1 MRILK
6 GFGAPGHRAAL
17 SSLTRS
23 GGWRLLAWL
32 LGALDSLRLFGA
44 CGARLEEAWVVGA
57 DLRVASGA
65 GPRDLGAGVAGC
77 WWVGSGMLGPAPAA

>member
-1 MRILK
+1 MPLYYRFLHDFSLIVLASKNESVSALPYASVRILK

-32 LGALDSLRLFGA
+32 LGALDSLRLIS
-44 CGARLEEAWVVGA
+44 RPL
-57 DLRVASGA
+57 
-65 GPRDLGAGVAGC
+65 P
-77 WWVGSGMLGPAPAA
+77 